1 MKSGGKREVGKGVE
15 ARGEAGVGCRLG
27 SPRGGHGGAV
37 PLRGREPPARR
48 EGGGG
53 GARNGTVRYG
63 TGGGLALGYCKFKR
77 CSGSFTGGE
86 KKKIKKS
93 YSTVE
98 FSKETPSEAALPV
111 LCYNR
116 SCLQSLLG
124 KMGFTFTG
132 ALP

>member
-53 GARNGTVRYG
+53 GTERNGSVRYR
-63 TGGGLALGYCKFKR
+63 GGPCLGVLQIQ
-77 CSGSFTGGE
+77 TVLGE
-86 KKKIKKS
+86 FYRRGKKKKIKKS